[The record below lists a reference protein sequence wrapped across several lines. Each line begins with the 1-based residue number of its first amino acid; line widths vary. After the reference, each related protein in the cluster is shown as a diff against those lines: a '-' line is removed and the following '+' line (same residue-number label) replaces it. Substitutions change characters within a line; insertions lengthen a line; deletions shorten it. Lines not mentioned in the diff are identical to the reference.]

1 MPIVKLLAVVSV
13 IGSALWFY
21 AQPDHEPALAIVG
34 SISALITVLFV
45 ERRKRATELQKQ
57 TVGTGGIGVQA
68 GGDVSIG
75 TLRSSGKGD
84 SNVQ

>member
-1 MPIVKLLAVVSV
+1 MPLVKLLAVVSL

-21 AQPDHEPALAIVG
+21 AQTDYEPALAIVA
-34 SISALITVLFV
+34 SISTLVTVFAV
-45 ERRKRATELQKQ
+45 ERRRKITEGQRQ

-75 TLRSSGKGD
+75 TLKSTGKGD
-84 SNVQ
+84 SSAR